1 MFKRLEIFL
10 IGAVFFL
17 ITTIILVVYST
28 QRVQE
33 FKAHNNDIQK
43 TTLHGAAYAINVKLL
58 DKRRHVRLFANEY
71 SRIFF
76 RLMNFPNDEKT
87 KNDITT
93 RLKQRFHDFFTF
105 TITDQTAKPI
115 LENIESFVG
124 HACQLDLANFSK
136 ALKTNNQSYNN
147 KVFIHPQT
155 MHYHFDVMAPLY
167 TNQQNPRIFFISF
180 YLNEIS
186 DILKT
191 HELPGQKLM
200 LVRAS
205 DTSLIEVTSQGARD
219 KIKRD
224 IRLTDE
230 EQRNIKVYEK
240 IADTDW
246 RIVSLPDI
254 SYQKKYLRGLW
265 TEAIIILGIVT
276 IALTLLIFIISRKSD
291 NCD

>member
-1 MFKRLEIFL
+1 MLQRLEMFL

-33 FKAHNNDIQK
+33 FKTHNNDIQK
-43 TTLHGAAYAINVKLL
+43 TTLHGAAYAINMKLL

-71 SRIFF
+71 SRLFF
-76 RLMNFPNDEKT
+76 RLINFPNDDKT
-87 KNDITT
+87 ENDIRT
-93 RLKQRFHDFFTF
+93 RLKQRFADFFTF
-105 TITDQTAKPI
+105 TITNQKAKPI
-115 LENIESFVG
+115 LEDMEAFIG
-124 HACQLDLANFSK
+124 HACQLDLASFAK
-136 ALKTNNQSYNN
+136 ALNNNNKSYNN
-147 KVFIHPQT
+147 KVFIHPQP
-155 MHYHFDVMAPLY
+155 MHYHYDIMAPLY
-167 TNQQNPRIFFISF
+167 TNHQNPRIFFISF

-224 IRLTDE
+224 IKLNDE
-230 EQRNIKVYEK
+230 EKRNIKVYEN

-254 SYQKKYLRGLW
+254 SYQKKYLKGLW

-276 IALTLLIFIISRKSD
+276 IALIILIMILSQRTK
-291 NCD
+291 CRE